1 MQDRPY
7 MVNCRQISLICVT
20 ISGHFCMPVALMIR
34 AAILFPMPALP
45 RANSPSTRVAAAAQ
59 PAQRVR
65 NDSVSHYPEPNL
77 ASDRS
82 FKLVKTLI

>member
-1 MQDRPY
+1 
-7 MVNCRQISLICVT
+7 
-20 ISGHFCMPVALMIR
+20 MPFALMIR

-45 RANSPSTRVAAAAQ
+45 RANSPSTRVAAAAAQ

-65 NDSVSHYPEPNL
+65 NDSVSHYPELNL